1 MVYSSL
7 TSQTQIHEELWY
19 SECRATTPSK
29 ENKLLLEGTKFQF
42 LYLRAGVQSLI
53 MNLLHFFV
61 LRIDN
66 HILNTYWTNIR
77 SEEIIM

>member
-19 SECRATTPSK
+19 SECSATTPPK

-42 LYLRAGVQSLI
+42 LYLRAGDQSLI
-53 MNLLHFFV
+53 MNLLHYFL

-66 HILNTYWTNIR
+66 HSLNTYWANIR
-77 SEEIIM
+77 SKNEM